1 MSTNTSENRT
11 INKNEIQH
19 LIAKRTAKELSG
31 PCTVNLGIG
40 IPTLVAE
47 YIHDESIYLHTENG
61 LLGVTDVEE
70 QDIDPNLV
78 NAGKLP
84 VGEAIGASYFNSA
97 DSFAMIRG
105 GHIDVAI
112 LGVLQ
117 VDQTGVIANWA
128 VPGKNIMGVGG
139 AMDLL
144 VGAKKVILAM
154 THTNK
159 DGSSKIVKECTYPIT
174 STRHV
179 DTIITELAV
188 FEVGNQTLRLVEL
201 MPGVTIEEV
210 RAKTEAEFIE
220 QLGVES

>member
-1 MSTNTSENRT
+1 MK
-11 INKNEIQH
+11 ILDKKAIQH
-19 LIAKRTAKELSG
+19 MIAKRAAKELTD

-47 YIHDESIYLHTENG
+47 YIHDENVFLHTENG
-61 LLGVTDVEE
+61 LLGVTGVDEK
-70 QDIDPNLV
+70 DIDPNLV

-84 VGEAIGASYFNSA
+84 VGEAVGASYFNSA

-144 VGAKKVILAM
+144 IGAKKVIVVM

-159 DGSSKIVKECTYPIT
+159 DGSSKMLKECTYPIT
-174 STRHV
+174 STRSV
-179 DTIITELAV
+179 DMIITELAV
-188 FEVGNQTLRLVEL
+188 FKVVDKSLRLVEL

-210 RAKTEAEFIE
+210 RAKTEADFIE
-220 QLGVES
+220 QLGDE

>member
-1 MSTNTSENRT
+1 MTVLD
-11 INKNEIQH
+11 KKAIQH
-19 LIAKRTAKELSG
+19 MIAARTAKELTG

-47 YIHDESIYLHTENG
+47 YIHDDNVFLHTENG

-70 QDIDPNLV
+70 EDIDPNLV

-159 DGSSKIVKECTYPIT
+159 DGSSKILKECTYPIT
-174 STRHV
+174 STRSV
-179 DTIITELAV
+179 DMIITELAV
-188 FEVGNQTLRLVEL
+188 FKVVDQSLRLIEL

-210 RAKTEAEFIE
+210 RAKTEADFIV
-220 QLGVES
+220 G